1 MKARNDGEVGR
12 VLSLVYDAKGE
23 TARGPESDDSGF
35 SEPLLSD
42 ASFPGRGGPGKE
54 CFRHTSF
61 QRALDGILS
70 SIHNNA
76 PVIVATGEAGCG
88 KTVLTHSLLNY
99 PAEGVIPLV
108 FDNRQ
113 ATFEEFLDSA
123 CRHFRLGGTPIG
135 KEGSFSERFRVFWD
149 YLLGQRARGRSVMIV
164 ADDAQRISEALLG
177 ELALLSEWAK
187 DGKPVLQMVLVGLP
201 GVHKLLDSMAI
212 RGFIKKK
219 YPTFELTPLKSG
231 DIGLFIESQISA
243 FSEDPRYV
251 FTPQSVD
258 KIAAYSRGVP
268 RSILAL
274 CTLAV
279 FKAKLEKRG
288 EITADLIEEAAQ
300 SAIDGGDTLHR
311 SEAPAPTSPAAPVVL
326 ARHEDPAPCPSAA
339 NLEIH
344 EEEPSMTRLES
355 LSKILKTLQN
365 ESPGVEASALISE
378 DGLMIAS
385 ALSSDLDETRVGGM
399 TATLLN
405 LGTRAATELRR
416 GEVEEVIVRG
426 EAGYA
431 VMVSAGRGVLLLVLA
446 NENSKLG
453 LIFFDM
459 REAIKSIRKVL

>member
-1 MKARNDGEVGR
+1 MKARNDAEVNR
-12 VLSLVYDAKGE
+12 VLSLVFDAKGDP
-23 TARGPESDDSGF
+23 ARVPQSDELGFADS
-35 SEPLLSD
+35 PLSD
-42 ASFPGRGGPGKE
+42 VSYTGGGARAKE

-61 QRALDGILS
+61 QRVLDGILS
-70 SIHNNA
+70 HVHNNA
-76 PVIVATGEAGCG
+76 PVIVATGEPGCG
-88 KTVLTHSLLNY
+88 KTVLTHCLLDY

-113 ATFEEFLDSA
+113 STFEEFLESA
-123 CRHFRLGGTPIG
+123 CRHFRLGGTPIDRD
-135 KEGSFSERFRVFWD
+135 GSFSERFRMFWD
-149 YLLGQRARGRSVMIV
+149 YLLSQRSRGRSVMIV
-164 ADDAQRISEALLG
+164 ADDAQKISEGLLG

-187 DGKPVLQMVLVGLP
+187 DGKPVLQMVLVGSQS
-201 GVHKLLDSMAI
+201 VHKLLDSLVV

-231 DIGLFIESQISA
+231 DIGLFIDSQIST
-243 FSEDPRYV
+243 FSEGPRYL
-251 FTPQSVD
+251 FPPESVD

-274 CTLAV
+274 CGLAV
-279 FKAKLEKRG
+279 FKAKLEKRD
-288 EITADLIEEAAQ
+288 EITADLIEAAAQ
-300 SAIDGGDTLHR
+300 SAIDGGETLHCVEPQPPAEPPR
-311 SEAPAPTSPAAPVVL
+311 QEEPDPPRLPAPAV
-326 ARHEDPAPCPSAA
+326 
-339 NLEIH
+339 EINQ
-344 EEEPSMTRLES
+344 EEPQMTRLES
-355 LSKILKTLQN
+355 LNKILKNLQN

-385 ALSSDLDETRVGGM
+385 ALSSELDETRIGGM

-459 REAIKSIRKVL
+459 REAIKNIRKVL